1 MVTFYT
7 KDDQYLKP
15 TELISFIY
23 SINEDFTPRLSERVN
38 IDAWVLKFF
47 SVANIIYAKD
57 GCKIVGAIVFYAND
71 LVGHKGYI
79 TFIGT
84 SQQYR
89 NHGIGTKLLEKSFE
103 IMKRINITT
112 VGIHTNKENALELYK
127 KTGFKLISQ
136 TSTDNTG
143 LIRYYLEQEL

>member
-15 TELISFIY
+15 VELISFIY
-23 SINEDFTPRLSERVN
+23 NINEDFTPRLSERVN

-47 SVANIIYAKD
+47 PVADILYAED
-57 GCKIVGAIVFYAND
+57 GGKIVGAIVFYAND
-71 LVGHKGYI
+71 TVEQKGYI

-84 SQQYR
+84 SREYR

-103 IMKRINITT
+103 IMKSRNITT
-112 VGIHTNKENALELYK
+112 IGIHTNSKEASKLYVQC
-127 KTGFKLISQ
+127 GFKLIDESSD
-136 TSTDNTG
+136 TKI
-143 LIRYYLEQEL
+143 IRYHLEKIL

>member
-15 TELISFIY
+15 EELTSFIY

-47 SVANIIYAKD
+47 SVADIIYAKD

-79 TFIGT
+79 TFIGI
-84 SQQYR
+84 SRHYR
-89 NHGIGTKLLEKSFE
+89 NHGIGTELLEKSFE
-103 IMKRINITT
+103 IMKRISITT
-112 VGIHTNKENALELYK
+112 VGIHTNSKEASKLYIQC
-127 KTGFKLISQ
+127 GFKLIDES
-136 TSTDNTG
+136 SDNK
-143 LIRYYLEQEL
+143 IVRYHLEKTL